1 MPQIAANGLTFE
13 YDAHGPEDGEP
24 LVLIMGLGAQMIAW
38 PMELVEALVE
48 RGHRVVRYDNRDAG
62 LSHKFDHAGV
72 PDMPKVYQALMTGQK
87 PDVPYLIS
95 DMAADAAAVMDALG
109 IDRAHIVGA
118 SMGGMIAQMVAAEHP
133 HRVLSLTSIMS
144 TTGNPALPPAK
155 PEAMEKLTNR
165 GPDPAVDL
173 EAFLDHGVESAKVM
187 AGPSFDEPIAE
198 VRARLRTTY
207 ERSFHPA
214 GFARQMAAIVASGD
228 RRAALAGI
236 TAPTVVIHGEDDPLV
251 QPTGGHDT
259 AAVIPGAE
267 LHLVP
272 AMGHNLPK
280 RVIPTIADL
289 IGRATSR
296 ATTTA

>member
-38 PMELVEALVE
+38 PMELVEALVA
-48 RGHRVVRYDNRDAG
+48 RGHRVVRYDNRDVG
-62 LSHKFDHAGV
+62 LSQKLDHAGL

-87 PDVPYLIS
+87 PDVPYILS
-95 DMAADAAAVMDALG
+95 DMAADAAGVMDALG

-155 PEAMEKLTNR
+155 PEAMERLTNR

-173 EAFLDHGVESAKVM
+173 EAFLDHGLEGSKVL
-187 AGPSFDEPIAE
+187 AGPSFDEDVAE
-198 VRARLRTTY
+198 VRARLRATY
-207 ERSFHPA
+207 ERSFYPA

-228 RRAALAGI
+228 RRAALASI

-251 QPTGGHDT
+251 EPTGGHDT

-280 RVIPTIADL
+280 RVIPTIAEL
-289 IGRATSR
+289 IGRATAR
-296 ATTTA
+296 ASATA